1 MTSHRIAVSGSPC
14 AIIEDMPSIR
24 RKTAGDLLL
33 LFILLI
39 PAWAPLT
46 RPGLPRWLPGALPV
60 FRLYAWERGEVLDAG
75 WALDSGFAYAAARV
89 FHGLGL
95 DGVVALKMSLALG
108 MVLLGFV
115 VWLWARRLWGP
126 RAGALA
132 ALLVLY
138 APVFLSGLYILGGVA
153 LPWFMLGLAMAG
165 LGVSIRGWMGWG
177 AALAGAGLAA
187 LNAAFLFKTPLA
199 FSHIALYQLI
209 EAPWFW
215 GTNSVNLTTDPA
227 WSLGLPLL
235 ALGVTALW
243 LAWRERDRSSLI
255 HYLWGL
261 GAVLLAGALV
271 APGDLALA
279 FILAASLPLA
289 AAAAGLLTLAPALKT
304 PAAWAAL
311 LILPLLAAGPAL
323 SPDFQAYPIPER
335 PAGVFGD
342 PQILLID
349 AGVAAP
355 PAPGQSLTIN
365 AVWQATQPIDFDYNL
380 FIHVT
385 DDAGNIVTQLDGQP
399 LNDRPMT
406 TWRTG
411 EVLPAHYE
419 LTIPSD
425 APPSLHVRLG
435 LYNWQ
440 TGVRLPL
447 ASGGDALTIGH

>member
-1 MTSHRIAVSGSPC
+1 
-14 AIIEDMPSIR
+14 MPSTR

-60 FRLYAWERGEVLDAG
+60 FRLYARERGGAFDAG
-75 WALDSGFAYAAARV
+75 WALDSGFVYVAARA
-89 FHGLGL
+89 FRFLGL
-95 DGVVALKMSLALG
+95 DGVTALKMSLALG
-108 MVLLGFV
+108 MALLGFV

-132 ALLVLY
+132 ALLALY
-138 APVFLSGLYILGGVA
+138 TPIFLSGLYILGGIA
-153 LPWFMLGLAMAG
+153 LPWFMLGLAMVG
-165 LGVSIRGWMGWG
+165 LGIRSRGWKGWG
-177 AALAGAGLAA
+177 VALVGAGLAA
-187 LNAAFLFKTPLA
+187 LNASFLFKTPLA
-199 FSHIALYQLI
+199 FTRISLYQLI

-235 ALGVTALW
+235 ALGMMALW
-243 LAWRERDRSSLI
+243 LGWQRENDQLSVIS
-255 HYLWGL
+255 YQWGV
-261 GAVLLAGALV
+261 GVALLVGALV

-279 FILAASLPLA
+279 LILAASLPLA
-289 AAAAGLLTLAPALKT
+289 VAASGLLTLTPALKR
-304 PAAWAAL
+304 PAVWAAL
-311 LILPLLAAGPAL
+311 LILPVLAAGPAL

-335 PAGVFGD
+335 PAGVFGASH
-342 PQILLID
+342 ILLID
-349 AGVAAP
+349 AGMAAP
-355 PAPGQSLTIN
+355 PAPDRTLSLD
-365 AVWQATQPIDFDYNL
+365 AVWQATQPIDFDYNI

-399 LNDRPMT
+399 LNDHPMT
-406 TWRTG
+406 AWQTG

-440 TGVRLPL
+440 TGARLPL
-447 ASGGDALTIGH
+447 ASGGDALTIGN